1 MRSSDG
7 AVLVTGA
14 SSGLGLECAKSLSGR
29 GFKVY
34 GAARSFPTSPE
45 PHKDG
50 FLAVAMDVRS
60 ESSIATALEAVA
72 RHQGSTRIAALLN
85 NAGYGLAGSVEDCSI
100 EEAQSLFDTNFFGAI
115 RVSQAVLPQMREAK
129 AGLIVN
135 VCSLASRIPLPFQGV
150 YSASKAA
157 LAALSE
163 SMAAEL
169 SPFGVK
175 VAIVE
180 PGDFA
185 SDFTSKRSASKG
197 AGEGSPYK
205 ESFDTLIKG
214 AARREAEGMAAA
226 KVAETVCAIVEGRRH
241 GFKYLVGSPSE
252 KLAAHLKPYIPK
264 KAFDKMLE
272 RHYKA

>member
-14 SSGLGLECAKSLSGR
+14 SSGLGLECAKSLSAR
-29 GFKVY
+29 GFSVY
-34 GAARSFPTSPE
+34 GAARSFPPSPE
-45 PHKDG
+45 PHESG
-50 FLAVAMDVRS
+50 FLAVAMDVRN
-60 ESSIATALEAVA
+60 EASIAAALEAIA
-72 RHQGSTRIAALLN
+72 RSQGSKRIAALVN

-100 EEAQSLFDTNFFGAI
+100 EEAKGLFDTNLFGAI
-115 RVSQAVLPQMREAK
+115 RVAKAVLPQMREANS
-129 AGLIVN
+129 GLIVN
-135 VCSLASRIPLPFQGV
+135 VCSLAARIPLPFQGV

-157 LAALSE
+157 LAAISE

-169 SPFGVK
+169 RPFGVK

-185 SDFTSKRSASKG
+185 SPFTSKRAASKG

-205 ESFDTLIKG
+205 KIFDSLIEG
-214 AARREAEGMAAA
+214 AARREAEGMSAE
-226 KVAETVCAIVEGRRH
+226 KVAETVCAIVEGRRR
-241 GFKYLVGSPSE
+241 GFKCLVGSPSE

-264 KAFDKMLE
+264 DLFDKMLE
-272 RHYKA
+272 DHYKT